1 MGTSLRV
8 QARSNRFDETDPIW
22 LAQADELLDVLE
34 GRGVAVSREHTGG
47 PGHKG
52 AVTTIVLGSRAA
64 LPLATL
70 AAAKVACRWRVWTVA
85 LSRR

>member
-34 GRGVAVSREHTGG
+34 WRGVAVSREHTGG

-52 AVTTIVLGSRAA
+52 AVTTIVLGIACC
-64 LPLATL
+64 L
-70 AAAKVACRWRVWTVA
+70 AACDVAAARVTCRWRVWTVA